1 MTVNNQ
7 PPKLIEVFTEEPSQQ
22 QITPLP
28 EEHAEPPEPRPSVA
42 VQPGKEETWISAWR
56 DVGVSFGVW
65 IASVVLLLIVP
76 VIYSLPYLVYR
87 IAKYG
92 PPTPEGLTTDKQLIF
107 YSVIGILP
115 THMLT
120 FVIVWLLITY
130 GGRRPFWKNIDF
142 DWPRNA
148 SPMVVTLVSVLV
160 ATLLFLLAIGV
171 TSLYGERKTDL
182 DILIESSIYTRIA
195 TAFVAVATAPLVEEI
210 VYRGL
215 LYRTLEKAAGMG
227 VAIAL
232 VSLLFA
238 GVHVF
243 QYRNN
248 IAVIIVITLLSITL
262 TVSRAVT
269 GKLLPSFIIHL
280 VFNGIQ
286 SVLIVLGGFINK
298 DIFK

>member
-1 MTVNNQ
+1 MTENNQ

-22 QITPLP
+22 TTEFS
-28 EEHAEPPEPRPSVA
+28 EEHAQPPAPRLSEPLA
-42 VQPGKEETWISAWR
+42 ATETPWVSAWR

-65 IASVVLLLIVP
+65 LTSVALLLLLP
-76 VIYSLPYLVYR
+76 LIYTLPYIVYR
-87 IAKYG
+87 IAKFG
-92 PPTPEGLTTDKQLIF
+92 PPTPEALSSDKMLIF

-120 FVIVWLLITY
+120 FVIVWLVITY

-142 DWPRNA
+142 GWPEGSN
-148 SPMVVTLVSVLV
+148 PVVVTMVSVL
-160 ATLLFLLAIGV
+160 AAILLYLLALGI
-171 TSLYGERKTDL
+171 TSFYGERKTDL

-195 TAFVAVATAPLVEEI
+195 TAFVAVVTAPLVEEVI
-210 VYRGL
+210 YRGL

-227 VAIAL
+227 VAIAF

-248 IAVIIVITLLSITL
+248 IAVILAITLLSFTL

-269 GKLLPSFIIHL
+269 GKLVPAFIIHL

-286 SVLIVLGGFINK
+286 SVLIVLSGFIDK

>member
-1 MTVNNQ
+1 MTAINQ
-7 PPKLIEVFTEEPSQQ
+7 APKLIEVFTEEPSQQ
-22 QITPLP
+22 LTPLT
-28 EEHAEPPEPRPSVA
+28 EEYAEPPEPRPSVA
-42 VQPGKEETWISAWR
+42 VQPTKGDTWVSAWT
-56 DVGVSFGVW
+56 DVGASFGVW

-76 VIYSLPYLVYR
+76 LIYSLPYLVYR

-92 PPTPEGLTTDKQLIF
+92 PPTPEALATDKQLIF
-107 YSVIGILP
+107 YSVIGIIP

-142 DWPRNA
+142 DWPTN
-148 SPMVVTLVSVLV
+148 SNPMLVTLVSALV
-160 ATLLFLLAIGV
+160 ATLLFLLALGI

-182 DILIESSIYTRIA
+182 DLLIESSIYTRVA
-195 TAFVAVATAPLVEEI
+195 TAFVAVATAPLVEEVI
-210 VYRGL
+210 YRGL
-215 LYRTLEKAAGMG
+215 LYKTLEKAAGMG

-248 IAVIIVITLLSITL
+248 LAVILVITLLSITL

-269 GKLLPSFIIHL
+269 GKLLPAFIIHL

-286 SVLIVLGGFINK
+286 SVFIVLGGFIDK

>member
-1 MTVNNQ
+1 
-7 PPKLIEVFTEEPSQQ
+7 
-22 QITPLP
+22 
-28 EEHAEPPEPRPSVA
+28 
-42 VQPGKEETWISAWR
+42 
-56 DVGVSFGVW
+56 
-65 IASVVLLLIVP
+65 
-76 VIYSLPYLVYR
+76 
-87 IAKYG
+87 
-92 PPTPEGLTTDKQLIF
+92 
-107 YSVIGILP
+107 
-115 THMLT
+115 MLT

-195 TAFVAVATAPLVEEI
+195 TAFVAVVTAPLVEEL

-248 IAVIIVITLLSITL
+248 LAVIVVITLLSITL
-262 TVSRAVT
+262 TVTRAVT
-269 GKLLPSFIIHL
+269 GKLLPAFIIHL

>member
-1 MTVNNQ
+1 MTAASQ

-22 QITPLP
+22 ITSLP

-42 VQPGKEETWISAWR
+42 VQPTKEETWISAWR

-76 VIYSLPYLVYR
+76 LIYALPYLVYR

-92 PPTPEGLTTDKQLIF
+92 PPPTPEALGADKQLIF

-142 DWPRNA
+142 DWPRNS
-148 SPMVVTLVSVLV
+148 SPVVVTLVSVLV
-160 ATLLFLLAIGV
+160 ATLLFLLAIGI

-195 TAFVAVATAPLVEEI
+195 TAFVAVATAPLVEEV

-238 GVHVF
+238 GVHVV

-248 IAVIIVITLLSITL
+248 LAVILVITLLSITL

-269 GKLLPSFIIHL
+269 GKLIPAFIIHL

-286 SVLIVLGGFINK
+286 SVLIVLGGFVDK